1 MSERQVLIAQLNQAL
16 LGVFGHG
23 IHTCIVIV
31 ALWATFSSK
40 RCRPEN
46 RRVMVFII
54 LLLYIF
60 ATIYVASDWVYA
72 IYYSVE
78 KRKEGSS
85 FFHIVSRASKIG
97 LGTINTGVS
106 DGITIWR
113 CWIVWGRRRSF
124 IIPPILL
131 LLAQEVC
138 GCFAFQRAILDNA
151 TLPATLYDAITI
163 PAPSLEIVWMMM
175 FLSLSLGTTLWCT
188 TLIIYRILTVKG
200 YTDDG
205 RRPHIYRRIVEILVE
220 SASIHAVGLIGC
232 MVLIRLDIIA
242 TFYPGSVYVAITAIS
257 PTLIVARVASG
268 NARLD
273 DDWQAS
279 KGASSLRFRSETRTT
294 GSDLSATI
302 DLEHG
307 GSPMT
312 DGCEHEGDV
321 DIEKGA
327 DVPKNMRT
335 NQ

>member
-1 MSERQVLIAQLNQAL
+1 MSETQVLIAQLNQAL

-40 RCRPEN
+40 RRRPEN
-46 RRVMVFII
+46 RRIMVFII

-60 ATIYVASDWVYA
+60 ATTYVALDWVYS

-78 KRKEGSS
+78 NRKSSSS
-85 FFHIVSRASKIG
+85 FFLIVFRASKIG
-97 LGTINTGVS
+97 LGAINTSIS
-106 DGITIWR
+106 DGVMIWR
-113 CWIVWGRRRSF
+113 CWIVWGRRWSF

-131 LLAQEVC
+131 LLAQVVF
-138 GCFAFQRAILDNA
+138 GCFAFQRVILDNA
-151 TLPATLYDAITI
+151 TLPATLYEAITI
-163 PAPSLEIVWMMM
+163 PVPSLEIVWVMM
-175 FLSLSLGTTLWCT
+175 FLSFSLGTSLWCT
-188 TLIIYRILTVKG
+188 TLIIYRILTVNG

-205 RRPHIYRRIVEILVE
+205 RRPHIYRRIIEILVE
-220 SASIHAVGLIGC
+220 SASLHAVGLIVC
-232 MVLIRLDIIA
+232 MVLISLDTVA
-242 TFYPGSVYVAITAIS
+242 DLYPGSVYVAITAIS

-279 KGASSLRFRSETRTT
+279 KGASSLQFRSETRTT
-294 GSDLSATI
+294 SSELSAII

-321 DIEKGA
+321 DIRKGA
-327 DVPKNMRT
+327 DVPKNRRT